1 MTAATSPDEGRD
13 GLVAASLVGDRASDT
28 AGVRAFDTAH
38 AGRPP
43 TAPLALPG
51 ISLQGPGGGFSDLRY
66 MLMGRIVPSVLYA
79 LLGYEVIASAIT
91 SRLSPVNWLT
101 VVGGPVREGLF
112 AAFCLI
118 PCVLFVIRPKPQSTD
133 GRVLPRVVA
142 FLGTAILL
150 LSGTGLGGGMTIFTV
165 PAWVGTVSTMVL
177 VGATAGAVWGLLPL
191 RLSFGIFPA
200 ARSLVTG
207 GPYRLVRHP
216 LYVCEIL
223 SALVMVV
230 SSGRL
235 ATIGLVAVFCALQV
249 TRIHYEES
257 LLSKSFPEWRA
268 WAAGRARLIPGVW

>member
-1 MTAATSPDEGRD
+1 M
-13 GLVAASLVGDRASDT
+13 
-28 AGVRAFDTAH
+28 RAFDTAR

-51 ISLQGPGGGFSDLRY
+51 VTPRRPAGAFSDLRY
-66 MLMGRIVPSVLYA
+66 LLMGRIVPAVLYA
-79 LLGYEVIASAIT
+79 VLGYEVIVNAFA

-101 VVGGPVREGLF
+101 VVGGPVRESLF

-118 PCVLFVIRPKPQSTD
+118 PVVLFVVRPKPQAAD

-150 LSGTGLGGGMTIFTV
+150 LCGTGIGGGVTIFAV
-165 PAWVGTVSTMVL
+165 PAWVGTACTIVL
-177 VGATAGAVWGLLPL
+177 VGATAGAVWGLLAL
-191 RLSFGIFPA
+191 GLSFGIFPA

-223 SALVMVV
+223 SALVMVT
-230 SSGRL
+230 SSGSL
-235 ATIGLVAVFCALQV
+235 ATIGLVVIFCALQV

-268 WAAGRARLIPGVW
+268 WAAGRARLIPGIW

>member
-1 MTAATSPDEGRD
+1 
-13 GLVAASLVGDRASDT
+13 
-28 AGVRAFDTAH
+28 
-38 AGRPP
+38 
-43 TAPLALPG
+43 
-51 ISLQGPGGGFSDLRY
+51 

-79 LLGYEVIASAIT
+79 LLGYEVIAGAIT
-91 SRLSPVNWLT
+91 SRLSPVTWLT
-101 VVGGPVREGLF
+101 VVGGPVREALF

-133 GRVLPRVVA
+133 GRILPRVVA

-177 VGATAGAVWGLLPL
+177 VGATAGAVWGLLTL

-200 ARSLVTG
+200 ARRLVTG

-216 LYVCEIL
+216 LYLCEIAA
-223 SALVMVV
+223 ALAMLVSDGHLVPLVV
-230 SSGRL
+230 
-235 ATIGLVAVFCALQV
+235 VAVFVVLQV
-249 TRIHYEES
+249 TRIRYEEN
-257 LLSKSFPEWRA
+257 LLRDTFPAWRE

>member
-1 MTAATSPDEGRD
+1 
-13 GLVAASLVGDRASDT
+13 
-28 AGVRAFDTAH
+28 
-38 AGRPP
+38 
-43 TAPLALPG
+43 
-51 ISLQGPGGGFSDLRY
+51 
-66 MLMGRIVPSVLYA
+66 
-79 LLGYEVIASAIT
+79 
-91 SRLSPVNWLT
+91 
-101 VVGGPVREGLF
+101 
-112 AAFCLI
+112 
-118 PCVLFVIRPKPQSTD
+118 
-133 GRVLPRVVA
+133 
-142 FLGTAILL
+142 
-150 LSGTGLGGGMTIFTV
+150 
-165 PAWVGTVSTMVL
+165 
-177 VGATAGAVWGLLPL
+177 VGATAGAVWGLLTL

>member
-1 MTAATSPDEGRD
+1 
-13 GLVAASLVGDRASDT
+13 LVAASLLAERMRDT
-28 AGVRAFDTAH
+28 AGVRAFDA
-38 AGRPP
+38 ARADRPP

-51 ISLQGPGGGFSDLRY
+51 VTPLRPSGAFSDLRY
-66 MLMGRIVPSVLYA
+66 LLMGRIVPAVLYA
-79 LLGYEVIASAIT
+79 VLGYEVIVNAIA

-118 PCVLFVIRPKPQSTD
+118 PVVLFVVRPKPQTAD
-133 GRVLPRVVA
+133 VRILPRVVA

-150 LSGTGLGGGMTIFTV
+150 LCGTGVGGGMTIFAV
-165 PAWVGTVSTMVL
+165 PAWVGTVCTVVL
-177 VGATAGAVWGLLPL
+177 VGATAGAVWGLLTL

-216 LYVCEIL
+216 LYICEIL
-223 SALVMVV
+223 SALVMVI

-235 ATIGLVAVFCALQV
+235 ATIALVAIFCALQV

>member
-1 MTAATSPDEGRD
+1 VNPDQFDTSAVPPIDLISLVSGIHMGDGPQIIVFLIVGNALLIAAIVAPPGGEIADPPQPGVGRGWRGSAGFRSPVTAATSPDEGRD

-51 ISLQGPGGGFSDLRY
+51 YPCKGPAVASPTSAT
-66 MLMGRIVPSVLYA
+66 MLMGRIVPPCLYA

-118 PCVLFVIRPKPQSTD
+118 PCVLFVIRPKAAIHD

-150 LSGTGLGGGMTIFTV
+150 LSGTGLGG
-165 PAWVGTVSTMVL
+165 A
-177 VGATAGAVWGLLPL
+177 
-191 RLSFGIFPA
+191 
-200 ARSLVTG
+200 
-207 GPYRLVRHP
+207 
-216 LYVCEIL
+216 
-223 SALVMVV
+223 
-230 SSGRL
+230 
-235 ATIGLVAVFCALQV
+235 
-249 TRIHYEES
+249 
-257 LLSKSFPEWRA
+257 
-268 WAAGRARLIPGVW
+268 